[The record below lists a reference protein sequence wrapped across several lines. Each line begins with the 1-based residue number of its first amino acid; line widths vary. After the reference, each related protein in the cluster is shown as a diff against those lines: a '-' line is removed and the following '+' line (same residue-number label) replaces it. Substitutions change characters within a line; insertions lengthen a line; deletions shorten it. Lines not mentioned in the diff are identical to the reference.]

1 MPPPSERVNNNATA
15 TELNANKIYVFK
27 VNKLLPRSEEVSYKD
42 AETQET
48 IKETYKYHLADL
60 NYDNPITEIEANV
73 PYVAV
78 NEDIPKSVAQL
89 NNIATTSNHAPAK
102 APATKLFSFTGYP
115 TNCLNEYTDE
125 NKILTG
131 VHEADVVADEHY
143 VQGTNTQ
150 QGYQYFGKDEGSGH
164 KAVAA
169 HRTYIKSTSPDATED
184 LILFDDDT
192 KITTGVEDVVEEA
205 EAVTAETPTDVY
217 TISGMI
223 VRSQVPYA
231 EALRDLPRGIYTDK
245 PTAIRMEEMTRSHPG
260 GSSGWDTNSKCASA
274 MCGGASL
281 FIL

>member
-150 QGYQYFGKDEGSGH
+150 PGYQYFGKDEGSGH

-169 HRTYIKSTSPDATED
+169 HRTYINSTSPDATED

-245 PTAIRMEEMTRSHPG
+245 PTAIRMTRDDPQP
-260 GSSGWDTNSKCASA
+260 SGWK
-274 MCGGASL
+274 
-281 FIL
+281 I